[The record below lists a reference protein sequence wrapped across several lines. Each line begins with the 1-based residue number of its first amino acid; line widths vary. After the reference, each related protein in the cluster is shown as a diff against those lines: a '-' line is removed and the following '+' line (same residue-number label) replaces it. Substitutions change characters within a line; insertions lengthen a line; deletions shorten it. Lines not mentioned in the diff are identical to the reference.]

1 MSYIFN
7 KFSTIDITYGIH
19 VRLQVM
25 KMILLNVSGFVLSM
39 IFDIFKHVMG
49 F

>member
-7 KFSTIDITYGIH
+7 KCSTIDTYGIH
-19 VRLQVM
+19 VNFPVI
-25 KMILLNVSGFVLSM
+25 KMISLNVNGFVLSM